1 MYEVSACGERVA
13 SVLHTDMSW
22 VRGRWDGQHFTPTHL
37 ERRVYGDV
45 EGAELVGALP
55 VATSAVKVSSW
66 TPEVLFQGRPQGTYV
81 VQPIGDVGGEGAP
94 QHWVLVHRV
103 R

>member
-1 MYEVSACGERVA
+1 MELGAARLIDAEGV
-13 SVLHTDMSW
+13 VLGAAGCVDA
-22 VRGRWDGQHFTPTHL
+22 VD
-37 ERRVYGDV
+37 

-66 TPEVLFQGRPQGTYV
+66 TPKVLFQGRPQGTYV
-81 VQPIGDVGGEGAP
+81 VQPIGDVGGEAAP
-94 QHWVLVHRV
+94 QHLVLVHRV